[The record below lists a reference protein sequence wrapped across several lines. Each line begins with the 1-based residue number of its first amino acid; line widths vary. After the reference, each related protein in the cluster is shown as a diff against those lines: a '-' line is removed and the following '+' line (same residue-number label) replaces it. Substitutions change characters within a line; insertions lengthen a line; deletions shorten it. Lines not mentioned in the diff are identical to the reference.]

1 MRRGATTSLSIF
13 ALLLAICLGTGT
25 ATIPPVSASE
35 LAVLSANPVRAH
47 DGAPAPLGGGGGGSG
62 GPGSGGTALGSG
74 DDDDYWDGVNDDD
87 TTPQPPKG
95 LPLLL
100 QILDSWWQNES
111 WILP

>member
-1 MRRGATTSLSIF
+1 MRRGATTCLSIF

-25 ATIPPVSASE
+25 ATIPPVSAGE
-35 LAVLSANPVRAH
+35 LAVLSASPVRT
-47 DGAPAPLGGGGGGSG
+47 DDCAPAPVWGGGGGSG
-62 GPGSGGTALGSG
+62 GPGGGGTALGSG
-74 DDDDYWDGVNDDD
+74 DDDDYWDGVNDD
-87 TTPQPPKG
+87 TTPRPPKG

>member
-1 MRRGATTSLSIF
+1 MRRGATTCLSIF

-25 ATIPPVSASE
+25 ATVPPVSAGE
-35 LAVLSANPVRAH
+35 LFVKSTSPVLA
-47 DGAPAPLGGGGGGSG
+47 DGGAPAPLGGGGGGTGSPG
-62 GPGSGGTALGSG
+62 GVGTALGSG

-87 TTPQPPKG
+87 VPPQPPKG
-95 LPLLL
+95 LPLLM